1 VSDQP
6 AGYGAEWSAGFRRG
20 TDAELRGWL
29 GAALGWCD
37 ATDAIA
43 MRYFRRELEARRKA
57 DRTFVTVADTA
68 IERLI
73 RDRVAEA
80 FPHHGVLG
88 EELGEDRPDAEVR
101 WYVDP
106 IDGTHNFLRGIPV
119 FGTLLAAQRDGEIQA
134 AVISAPALQ
143 ARGHAWRG
151 GGAWAVEDGQP
162 ARRINVSSID
172 GLADAQVLYAGSAE
186 VEASGR
192 GPGFR
197 DLLASVWRERGLGDF
212 WGYALVAEGAAEAM
226 IEVDLSMWDVAAPSL
241 LIEEAG
247 GRITD
252 FEGRRI
258 LDGGTILATNGVLH
272 DTVRAALT
280 AG

>member
-1 VSDQP
+1 MTEAP
-6 AGYGAEWSAGFRRG
+6 AEYGQAWSVGFRRG
-20 TDAELRGWL
+20 TDAELRGWVD
-29 GAALGWCD
+29 AALGWCD
-37 ATDAIA
+37 ATDAVA
-43 MRYFRRELEARRKA
+43 MRHFRRDLDVRRKA
-57 DRTFVTVADTA
+57 DQTFVTVADTS

-73 RDRVAEA
+73 RDRVADA

-88 EELGEDRPDAEVR
+88 EELGEDHPDAEVR

-119 FGTLLAAQRDGEIQA
+119 FGTLLAAQRDGEMQA
-134 AVISAPALQ
+134 AVISAPALH
-143 ARGHAWRG
+143 ARWYAWRG
-151 GGAWAVEDGQP
+151 GGAWAIEDGQP
-162 ARRINVSSID
+162 ARRISVSGID
-172 GLADAQVLYAGSAE
+172 TLAEAQVLYAGTAD

-226 IEVDLSMWDVAAPSL
+226 IEVDLSMWDIAAPSL

-252 FEGRRI
+252 FEGRRV
-258 LDGGTILATNGVLH
+258 LDGGTILATNGALH
-272 DTVRAALT
+272 ETVRSALT

>member
-1 VSDQP
+1 MSTHRAQ
-6 AGYGAEWSAGFRRG
+6 YGAAWSAGLRRG
-20 TDAELRGWL
+20 TNAELRGWVD
-29 GAALGWCD
+29 AALGWCD
-37 ATDAIA
+37 ATDAVA
-43 MRYFRRELEARRKA
+43 LRYFRRDLDVRRKA
-57 DRTFVTVADTA
+57 DQTFVTIADTT
-68 IERLI
+68 IEQLI

-88 EELGEDRPDAEVR
+88 EELGSERPDADVR

-106 IDGTHNFLRGIPV
+106 IDGTHNYLRGIPV
-119 FGTLLAAQRDGEIQA
+119 FGTLLAAERDGEIQA
-134 AVISAPALQ
+134 AVISAPALHS
-143 ARGHAWRG
+143 RWYGWRG
-151 GGAWAVEDGQP
+151 GGVWAVDAGQA
-162 ARRINVSSID
+162 ARRTQVSSVD
-172 GLADAQVLYAGSAE
+172 SLAEAQVLYAGSAE

-226 IEVDLSMWDVAAPSL
+226 IEVDLSIWDIAAPSL
-241 LIEEAG
+241 LVEEAG

-258 LDGGTILATNGVLH
+258 LDGGTILATNGALH
-272 DTVRAALT
+272 DTVRSALT